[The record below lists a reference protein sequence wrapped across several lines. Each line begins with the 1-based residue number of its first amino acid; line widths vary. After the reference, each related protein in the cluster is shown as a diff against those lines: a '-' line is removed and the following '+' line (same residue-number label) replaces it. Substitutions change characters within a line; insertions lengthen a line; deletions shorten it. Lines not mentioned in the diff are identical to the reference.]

1 MFNLLIGPIANL
13 ASTWLEGKVEQK
25 KAEVGAKVARSNA
38 EAAIMQKKAAGEIDW
53 DIEMAKGSQSSWKD
67 EWLTI
72 LFSVPLVMAFIPGME
87 GIVENGFKQLEAM
100 PTWYQYSLGVIVAA
114 SFGVRSATKFF
125 GKK

>member
-25 KAEVGAKVARSNA
+25 KAEVGAKVAKSNA
-38 EAAIMQKKAAGEIDW
+38 EAAIMQRKATGEIDW

-87 GIVENGFKQLEAM
+87 GIVENGFNQLEAM
-100 PTWYQYSLGVIVAA
+100 PTWYQYLSLIHI
-114 SFGVRSATKFF
+114 
-125 GKK
+125 